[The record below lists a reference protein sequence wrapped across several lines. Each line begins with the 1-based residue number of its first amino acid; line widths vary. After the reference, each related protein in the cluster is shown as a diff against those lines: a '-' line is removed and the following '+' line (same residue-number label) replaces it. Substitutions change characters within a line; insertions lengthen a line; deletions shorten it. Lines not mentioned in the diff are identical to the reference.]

1 MIPREGNDLTE
12 WDQIL
17 GSDAQ
22 LSPGSFPSRQ
32 EYAQCSVV
40 PHWLLLTTL
49 LLLCASVEV
58 QIPVTY
64 LLQYHFFSKLPF
76 PPRLV
81 FFLTL

>member
-49 LLLCASVEV
+49 LLLCASVESRF
-58 QIPVTY
+58 
-64 LLQYHFFSKLPF
+64 LLLICCNITSSASCHF
-76 PPRLV
+76 PPD
-81 FFLTL
+81 